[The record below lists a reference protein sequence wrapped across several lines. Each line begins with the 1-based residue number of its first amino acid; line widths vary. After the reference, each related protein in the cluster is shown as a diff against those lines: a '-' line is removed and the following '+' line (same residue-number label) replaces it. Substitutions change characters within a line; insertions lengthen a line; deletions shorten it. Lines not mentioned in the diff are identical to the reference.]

1 VTPAARGYGAAVEGW
16 QASQRWLEDG
26 SFESEQRIALGAP
39 VVEFT
44 RAGGEAL
51 GRAYWLSVQRA
62 TRSLVRPRW
71 SSAGVELRLLG
82 RGPTLLR
89 FGPPRIDAG
98 PTRVDCTYP
107 IEGGLLTTRAAGE
120 IEFVQTPDGLGA
132 TVRGFFP
139 RLLLLY
145 RLQRRAHVAVSR
157 RYFARLLTEAGR

>member
-1 VTPAARGYGAAVEGW
+1 MESW

-26 SFESEQRIALGAP
+26 SFESEQLIALSSP
-39 VVEFT
+39 VVEFSRT
-44 RAGGEAL
+44 GGESL

-62 TRSLVRPRW
+62 TRSLVRPRP
-71 SSAGVELRLLG
+71 SSSGVELRVLG

-98 PTRVDCTYP
+98 PGRVDCTYP

-120 IEFVQTPDGLGA
+120 IEFVQTSDTLSA

-145 RLQRRAHVAVSR
+145 RVQRRAHVAVSR
-157 RYFARLLTEAGR
+157 RYFARLLAEARR